1 MTASLTSERPGK
13 RDRLIAAAR
22 ETIHRQGVEAT
33 TLADIAEASG
43 VPLGNIY
50 YYFKSKG
57 ELVAAVIDSYA
68 RESRQRLSW
77 LEQQHLT
84 PRARLK
90 ALVRLLVSHPDQVV
104 LYGCPRGSLCSELD
118 KQDNDLARACQELM
132 HMPVTWIEQQFKA
145 MGRRDARDLAF
156 ALLASY
162 EGIALLTNTFRD
174 PELVVREGRRL
185 ERWID
190 SLATPRARP
199 PAGAAGEGGPALTA
213 KRPASCG

>member
-1 MTASLTSERPGK
+1 M
-13 RDRLIAAAR
+13 
-22 ETIHRQGVEAT
+22 
-33 TLADIAEASG
+33 
-43 VPLGNIY
+43 PLGNIY

-68 RESRQRLSW
+68 GESRRRLSW

-90 ALVRLLVSHPDQVV
+90 ALVRLLVSHPGQVV
-104 LYGCPRGSLCSELD
+104 LYGCPRGSLCSELG

-132 HMPVTWIEQQFKA
+132 HMPVTWIERQFKA

-162 EGIALLTNTFRD
+162 ERIALLTNTFRD

-190 SLATPRARP
+190 SLATPRGRP

-213 KRPASCG
+213 KRPASCGVDRSVGDFSGAGSGA